1 MKYIKPRYQFLNE
14 AFESKAI
21 SKTLSFLDKKC
32 GRAAKDKFLE
42 VIKKMKDNYD
52 YPIDKI
58 DDRFIKYTNKKEAIK
73 IKFDGELHNGWGVY
87 CLKFWFSLE
96 LGYIGYTATSN
107 KIKQYREINKRREN
121 EPFDSSE
128 LSHIRSKGIT
138 TGKLTPVVDYSLL
151 KNRDKVV
158 GCFAEYL
165 DDDYI
170 APATIIIDGNKI
182 YAIQDVADGSN
193 PSNRTGWE
201 EFGRYSWSIGKLNVE
216 IGSDHLKLHHYK
228 FDNEPLRIEESE
240 EVESI
245 ESKQSDNPL
254 DWNLPV
260 KGNGRISD
268 WKSDYSSIGDEEELE
283 KADFSIILFFD
294 DMINPDKAEYYE
306 RPSDISKEREE
317 SRKGALKLISDEEIK
332 KVNIERYLNQIVSKI
347 GVSID
352 KSDVKNLQKIIQ
364 TSLVGKYSFISIL
377 SNNYKGGID
386 NFINYL
392 YTFIKHSKDSKDIED
407 VRIKRD
413 RDYYFKEVMDQYK
426 TIYNRSLDL
435 RKKYDNTYNW
445 IIKNHSGDDEKS
457 VLIIEILSKVIE
469 IGNKI
474 FDSISN
480 QEANSIQEM
489 RIIKSK
495 LESFRNLLYEDVFLL
510 PDRMSAIFR
519 YFDDLSDVEYY
530 FDRIDIINLKESKE
544 KLEDIEKAVISI
556 LK

>member
-32 GRAAKDKFLE
+32 GRSAKDKFLE

-58 DDRFIKYTNKKEAIK
+58 DDSFIKYTNKKEALK
-73 IKFDGELHNGWGVY
+73 IKFDGELHNECGIY

-107 KIKQYREINKRREN
+107 KIKEYKINKGREN

-128 LSHIRSKGIT
+128 LSHIRSKGVT

-151 KNRDKVV
+151 KDRDKVV

-170 APATIIIDGNKI
+170 TPATIIIDGGKI

-193 PSNRTGWE
+193 PSRDTGFRD
-201 EFGRYSWSIGKLNVE
+201 FGRYSWSIGRLNGE
-216 IGSDHLKLHHYK
+216 IGNDHLKLHHYK
-228 FDNEPLRIEESE
+228 FDNEPLRIEEVE
-240 EVESI
+240 KVES
-245 ESKQSDNPL
+245 EPSDNPL
-254 DWNLPV
+254 EWNLPV
-260 KGNGRISD
+260 KRNGKIAT
-268 WKSDYSSIGDEEELE
+268 WKEDYSSIEDEAELE

-294 DMINPDKAEYYE
+294 DMVNPDKAEYYE

-332 KVNIERYLNQIVSKI
+332 KVNLERYLNQIVTKI
-347 GVSID
+347 GVSVD

-364 TSLVGKYSFISIL
+364 TSLVGKYSFISII
-377 SNNYKGGID
+377 SGNYKGID

-392 YTFIKHSKDSKDIED
+392 YTFIKHFKDNKDIENEES
-407 VRIKRD
+407 KKD
-413 RDYYFKEVMDQYK
+413 REYYFKELMGQYK

-474 FDSISN
+474 FDSLSN

-495 LESFRNLLYEDVFLL
+495 IESFRNLLYEDVFLL

-519 YFDDLSDVEYY
+519 YFNDLSDVEYY

>member
-21 SKTLSFLDKKC
+21 SKTLSFLDKEC
-32 GRAAKDKFLE
+32 GRDAKDKFLE

-170 APATIIIDGNKI
+170 TPATIIIDGGKI

-201 EFGRYSWSIGKLNVE
+201 EFGRHSWNIGRLNVE
-216 IGSDHLKLHHYK
+216 IGSDHFKLHHYE
-228 FDNEPLRIEESE
+228 FDNKPLRVEESE

-260 KGNGRISD
+260 KKGNGRISD

-377 SNNYKGGID
+377 SNNYKGID

>member
-1 MKYIKPRYQFLNE
+1 MKYIKQRYQFLNE
-14 AFESKAI
+14 AFDSKAI
-21 SKTLSFLDKKC
+21 SKTLAYLDKVGNKS
-32 GRAAKDKFLE
+32 KSEFLK
-42 VIKKMKDNYD
+42 VLKKMKDNYD

-58 DDRFIKYTNKKEAIK
+58 DDAFIKYTNRKEALK
-73 IKFDGELHNGWGVY
+73 IKFDGELQNSWGIY
-87 CLKFWFSLE
+87 CIKFWFSLE
-96 LGYIGYTATSN
+96 LGYLGYTATSN
-107 KIKQYREINKRREN
+107 KNYKYSVSKSGKNNAFDNGELNYIKTK
-121 EPFDSSE
+121 FD
-128 LSHIRSKGIT
+128 IK
-138 TGKLTPVVDYSLL
+138 TGLLTPVKDYASL
-151 KNRDKVV
+151 RTGEKVI
-158 GCFAEYL
+158 GCFASHL
-165 DDDYI
+165 DNDYI
-170 APATIIIDGNKI
+170 SPATIIVENGRIF
-182 YAIQDVADGSN
+182 AIQNVAEGDYPSEYQNWEQFGTNSWTLGRIGDVGN
-193 PSNRTGWE
+193 
-201 EFGRYSWSIGKLNVE
+201 
-216 IGSDHLKLHHYK
+216 DHSKLHHYENDDK
-228 FDNEPLRIEESE
+228 LLRVKSDGTNEVSE
-240 EVESI
+240 
-245 ESKQSDNPL
+245 NPL
-254 DWNLPV
+254 EWNLPV
-260 KGNGRISD
+260 KSSGNISNWGD
-268 WKSDYSSIGDEEELE
+268 SYSSIEDDSELD
-283 KADFSIILFFD
+283 KADFSIVLFFD
-294 DMINPDKAEYYE
+294 DMINPDKAAFYE
-306 RPSDISKEREE
+306 RPSDISKERQE

-377 SNNYKGGID
+377 SNNYKGID

-392 YTFIKHSKDSKDIED
+392 YTFIKHSKDTKDIED

-413 RDYYFKEVMDQYK
+413 RDHYFKEVMDQYK

-519 YFDDLSDVEYY
+519 YFNDLSDVEYY

>member
-73 IKFDGELHNGWGVY
+73 IKFDGELHNGWEIY

-170 APATIIIDGNKI
+170 TPATIIIEDNKI

-201 EFGRYSWSIGKLNVE
+201 EFGRHSWSIGKLNVE
-216 IGSDHLKLHHYK
+216 IGSDHLKLHHYE
-228 FDNEPLRIEESE
+228 FDNKPLRVEESE

-317 SRKGALKLISDEEIK
+317 SRKGALKLMSDKEIK

-377 SNNYKGGID
+377 SNNYKGID

-413 RDYYFKEVMDQYK
+413 RDHYFKEVMDQYK

>member
-32 GRAAKDKFLE
+32 GRAAKDKLIE
-42 VIKKMKDNYD
+42 VIKKMKNNYD

-58 DDRFIKYTNKKEAIK
+58 NDRFIKYTNKKEAIK

-107 KIKQYREINKRREN
+107 KTKEYKINKREN

-128 LSHIRSKGIT
+128 LSHIRSKGMT

-170 APATIIIDGNKI
+170 TPATIIIDGGKI

-193 PSNRTGWE
+193 PARDTGFRD
-201 EFGRYSWSIGKLNVE
+201 FGRYSWSIGRLNGE
-216 IGSDHLKLHHYK
+216 IGNDHLKLHHYK
-228 FDNEPLRIEESE
+228 FDNEPLRIEEVE
-240 EVESI
+240 KVES
-245 ESKQSDNPL
+245 EPSDNPL
-254 DWNLPV
+254 EWNLPV
-260 KGNGRISD
+260 KKGNGRISD
-268 WKSDYSSIGDEEELE
+268 WKSDYSSIEDEEELE

-377 SNNYKGGID
+377 SNNYQGID

-413 RDYYFKEVMDQYK
+413 RDRYFKEVMEQYK

-519 YFDDLSDVEYY
+519 YFNDLSDVEYY